1 MKYSEVIPG
10 ESIAAQHIV
19 MVMEYRI
26 RQDKR
31 RKLCDRQIRWQKIRK
46 REGNDAYTTAL
57 FEKLESSDGHICG
70 KDIERILIST
80 TKVVF
85 EETSGKAAFNEEES

>member
-1 MKYSEVIPG
+1 
-10 ESIAAQHIV
+10 

-31 RKLCDRQIRWQKIRK
+31 RQLCDRQVRWQEIRN

-57 FEKLESSDGHICG
+57 VEKLESSDGQRGG
-70 KDIERILIST
+70 KDIARILIST
-80 TKVVF
+80 TTVVF
-85 EETSGKAAFNEEES
+85 KETSGKAAFNEEES